1 MTIIYFVLIL
11 GITVFVHE
19 LGHFIFAKRAGIYVY
34 EFSIGM
40 GPILKKWKRKKDETE
55 YSIRLLPIGGFVS
68 MAGESVEVDENVPAS
83 KRLQSKSWGQRFMT
97 IIAGIMNN
105 FILAIIIFFIISL
118 IAGAPKSNAYINY
131 LDEKMPAYDSGLVA
145 GDEIVKLNGEK
156 ISSDMLLLKLLVNGD
171 NTVRLTV
178 KHETGEYDNIVIAP
192 VKVEEDGKES
202 YKFGFGLGTETENG
216 IIASVKYAF
225 TKLYSLIE
233 QMAYIIGYLI
243 TGKLSISSLS
253 GPVGIYNV
261 VGETA
266 KTGFINLV
274 YLLGYISAN
283 VGFMNLLPIPAF
295 DGGRLLFLI
304 IEKIKRSPVSVKF
317 ENTVHGVGLVFLMA
331 LMLVITYNDIINIF
345 FGG

>member
-40 GPILKKWKRKKDETE
+40 GPVLKKWKRKKDETE

-68 MAGESVEVDENVPAS
+68 MAGEAVEVDEKIPVNR
-83 KRLQSKSWGQRFMT
+83 RLQSKSWGQRFMT

-105 FILAIIIFFIISL
+105 FILAIVIFFIIAL

-131 LDEKMPAYDSGLVA
+131 LDEDMPAYDSGLVA
-145 GDEIVKLNGEK
+145 GDEIIKLNGK
-156 ISSDMLLLKLLVNGD
+156 NVSSDMLLLELLVNGND
-171 NTVRLTV
+171 TVRLTV
-178 KHETGEYDNIVIAP
+178 KHETGEYDNIVITP
-192 VKVEEDGKES
+192 VKVEEDGEES
-202 YKFGFGLGTETENG
+202 YKFGFGLGTESETG
-216 IIASVKYAF
+216 LIPSIKYAF
-225 TKLYSLIE
+225 TKLYSLIQ

-243 TGKLSISSLS
+243 TGKLSIASLS

-266 KTGFINLV
+266 KTGLLNLV

-331 LMLVITYNDIINIF
+331 LMVVITYNDIVNIF

>member
-40 GPILKKWKRKKDETE
+40 GPVLKKWKRKNDETE

-68 MAGESVEVDENVPAS
+68 MAGEAVEVDEKIPAN
-83 KRLQSKSWGQRFMT
+83 KRLQSKTWGQRFMT

-105 FILAIIIFFIISL
+105 FILAVVIFFVIAL
-118 IAGAPKSNAYINY
+118 IVGAPKSNAFINY
-131 LDEKMPAYDSGLVA
+131 LDEEMPAYDSGLVA
-145 GDEIVKLNGEK
+145 GDEIIKLNGK
-156 ISSDMLLLKLLVNGD
+156 NISSDMLLLKLMVNGD
-171 NTVRLTV
+171 NSVRLTV
-178 KHETGEYDNIVIAP
+178 KHETGEYDNVVITP
-192 VKVEEDGKES
+192 VKVDDDGKES
-202 YKFGFGLGTETENG
+202 YKFGFGLGTETEHG
-216 IIASVKYAF
+216 LLASIKYAF
-225 TKLYSLIE
+225 TKLYTLIE
-233 QMAYIIGYLI
+233 QMVYIIGYLI
-243 TGKLSISSLS
+243 TGKLSLTSLS

-274 YLLGYISAN
+274 FLLGYISAN

-304 IEKIKRSPVSVKF
+304 VEKIKRSPVSVKF

-331 LMLVITYNDIINIF
+331 LMVVITYNDIVRIF